1 MSVEI
6 AIDPQGIAELQR
18 KLDRLDKNIRSCV
31 DEALSAEVSKMCVL
45 AQRLAPKRTGFLAST
60 ISAEKIGEWTF
71 KLGATVTYAYF
82 VEFGTRFMKARRFL
96 TRALES
102 SKPSLLLRIN
112 QAVREAI
119 MEASST

>member
-31 DEALSAEVSKMCVL
+31 DEALSEVSKMRDL
-45 AQRLAPKRTGFLAST
+45 AQSLAPKRTCFLAST

-82 VEFGTRFMKARRFL
+82 VEFGTRFMKARRFF